1 MDKEFIFQVMSE
13 KELDIQTKVMS
24 VLESNFPKIAE
35 KTKRR
40 IKEVEDE
47 SRLKIAFVGQHNAG
61 KSTIVSALTKD
72 KSIKI
77 SSNVETDETASYE
90 WNDVLLYDTP
100 GLYAGVKS
108 THDASALEAIKKSD
122 VLIFCITS
130 SLFDDLMIEN
140 FVDLAYNKAYK
151 RKIVLIVNK
160 MSQEDAPYEE
170 LKTNYLK
177 TLRTTLEEQGG
188 NLADFPIAF
197 IDAKDYK
204 DGVEDD
210 DEELMEISHF
220 DSFIDLLN
228 EQISLKGFLAKIGTK
243 CNILLDSIGDAIAST
258 GTETDKNMMVVLDR
272 TGRTIRSYKKE
283 MKSELSRIELDLR
296 SAILDIGS
304 ILTDMI
310 GVKEITVDDQ
320 NEINKKIEAK
330 SEEYI
335 RIIEKNLSEKM
346 HEMDEEIE
354 EDLSS
359 EIGTYVF
366 QDINT
371 DEIKANSVYSQRY
384 SKFISEYGNM
394 SKMLKNQSSRIA
406 QMSFSNGTS
415 VFSKVSASSG
425 SQMHNIVLNVGHF
438 FGAKFKPWGAVKIA
452 SGIGKVATI
461 AGPVLATADLAITA
475 VTAIQEEKHRKEI
488 QDAKKSSFN
497 SFASIASDLNGEI
510 EKQYALMEGE
520 AFDKKLSEING
531 IKESMVKEAGENN
544 ELVNQLRGYGE
555 EIKALLNSLSDTGDE
570 KIVE

>member
-1 MDKEFIFQVMSE
+1 MDKEFVFQVMSE
-13 KELDIQTKVMS
+13 KELDIQSKVMTI
-24 VLESNFPKIAE
+24 LDSNFPKISE

-72 KSIKI
+72 RSIKI

-108 THDASALEAIKKSD
+108 THDASALEAIKESD
-122 VLIFCITS
+122 ILIFCITS

-151 RKIVLIVNK
+151 RKIILIVNK

-170 LKTNYLK
+170 LKENYIK

-188 NLADFPIAF
+188 NLADFPLAF

-210 DEELMEISHF
+210 DAELMEISHF

-283 MKSELSRIELDLR
+283 MKSELNRIGLDLR

-330 SEEYI
+330 AEEYV

-346 HEMDEEIE
+346 HEMDDEIE

-366 QDINT
+366 HDINT
-371 DEIKANSVYSQRY
+371 DEVKANSVYSKRY
-384 SKFISEYGNM
+384 SKFVSEYGNM
-394 SKMLKNQSSRIA
+394 SKMLKNESAKLA
-406 QMSFSNGTS
+406 QMSFSNGAS
-415 VFSKVSASSG
+415 VFAKVSSSSG

-461 AGPVLATADLAITA
+461 AGPVLAAADLAITA
-475 VTAIQEEKHRKEI
+475 VTAIQEEKHRKEV

-497 SFASIASDLNGEI
+497 SFSSIASDLNGEI
-510 EKQYALMEGE
+510 EKQYALMEAE

-544 ELVNQLRGYGE
+544 DLVNQLRGYGE
-555 EIKALLNSLSDTGDE
+555 EIKALLNSLSDSEEPIAG
-570 KIVE
+570 

>member
-188 NLADFPIAF
+188 NIADFPIAF

-394 SKMLKNQSSRIA
+394 SKMLKNQSSRLA
-406 QMSFSNGTS
+406 QMSFSNGAS

-510 EKQYALMEGE
+510 EKQYALMEAE

-555 EIKALLNSLSDTGDE
+555 EIKALLNSLSDTGDSSE
-570 KIVE
+570 M